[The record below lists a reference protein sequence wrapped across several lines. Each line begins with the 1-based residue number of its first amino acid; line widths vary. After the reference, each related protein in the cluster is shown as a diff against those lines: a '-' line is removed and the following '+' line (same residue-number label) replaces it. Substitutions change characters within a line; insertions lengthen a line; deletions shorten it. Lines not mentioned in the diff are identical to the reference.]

1 MRGEKQYLANPVPS
15 ERLHLLTVEL
25 RPEQDVRVSMQLASQ
40 SGQVDQKMSPS
51 IHAALVE
58 SLFTNPAPLFAGA
71 LCAAVAAL
79 MTALKTGNAW
89 LWPCVALL
97 VVSGAL
103 RALDMGYFQRKK
115 PVLTPEQ
122 VTRWEV
128 RYQIGA
134 MSYALA
140 LGIWCLT
147 ALIGTDDAVA
157 HMICVSVTLCYVAA
171 GGGRTYGRPWIFH
184 VQMLLACGPM
194 TVALAIHGNPYYVGM
209 ALLNVLFFVSLRQI
223 STSLQEIFVRAL
235 IGREREAALASQF
248 DTALNNMPHGL
259 CMFRADGRL
268 AVMNHRF
275 SEMMHLPDDLV
286 QRGASASDI
295 IDACVI
301 AGSVTAASGKMIL
314 AEIENT
320 RTRDMITTDPDTAR
334 GRYMSWTFQPMAG
347 GGAVLLL
354 EDITAR
360 RNAEARISHLARYDE
375 LTALPN
381 RVNFRDEI
389 GRLLATQ
396 HGSSHM
402 SALLFVDLD
411 QFKQVND
418 TLGHPCGDQLL
429 CAVADRLREMLRPED
444 FVARF
449 GGDEFVVFQQNIHS
463 PEDAASL
470 ARRIVDRLSERY
482 KIDNHLVEIGASVG
496 IAITEPG
503 VSADTLLK
511 NADMALYRAKA
522 DGRATYCFFRDEMA
536 QIVEARR
543 ILELD
548 LRKAL
553 ANEEF
558 ELYYQPLVNLK
569 TGRITT
575 CEALLRWNH
584 PVRGTVSPIDIIPV
598 AEDMGLI
605 IDLGRWILRKACM
618 ECMKWPAGVSVAVNF
633 SPQQFHQRDIMSEI
647 RYALEVSGL
656 PAERLEIE
664 ITESSLLRNT
674 QLTHDVLA
682 QLHTLGVRISLD
694 DFGTGYS
701 SLSYLHNFTL
711 QKVKID
717 RSFLE
722 GIDTARPLTLLRG
735 VARLSADLGMS
746 VVVEGIETNEQLE
759 LISADGTVTEAQ
771 GYLFSRPVR
780 AVRVRQL
787 LNASHGRQPPEGQL
801 HIISSRSIA

>member
-1 MRGEKQYLANPVPS
+1 
-15 ERLHLLTVEL
+15 
-25 RPEQDVRVSMQLASQ
+25 MQLANQ
-40 SGQVDQKMSPS
+40 TRDPDQKMSPS
-51 IHAALVE
+51 IYAALVD
-58 SLFTNPAPLFAGA
+58 SLFQDPGPLFAGA
-71 LCAAVAAL
+71 LCAAVAAI
-79 MTALKTGNAW
+79 MTAVKTGNPW

-97 VVSGAL
+97 VVTGAV
-103 RALDMGYFQRKK
+103 RALDTRQYQLRKSD
-115 PVLTPEQ
+115 LTSNEAA
-122 VTRWEV
+122 RWEI
-128 RYQIGA
+128 RYQVGA
-134 MSYALA
+134 MLYAGA
-140 LGIWCLT
+140 LGLWCVV
-147 ALIGTDDAVA
+147 ALLSSSDAVA
-157 HMICVSVTLCYVAA
+157 HLICISVTLCYVAA
-171 GGGRTYGRPWIFH
+171 GGGRTYGRQWIFH
-184 VQMLLACGPM
+184 VQMLLACGPL
-194 TVALAIHGNPYYVGM
+194 TVALALYGNPYYVGL
-209 ALLNVLFFVSLRQI
+209 ALLNVVFFLALKHI
-223 STSLQEIFVRAL
+223 STSLQKIFVRAL
-235 IGREREAALASQF
+235 IAREREAALAGQF

-259 CMFRADGRL
+259 CMFAADGRL

-275 SEMMHLPDDLV
+275 SEMMNLSDDLMH
-286 QRGASASDI
+286 RGASAPQI
-295 IDACVI
+295 VAACVN
-301 AGSVTAASGKMIL
+301 AGSISAASGKMIL
-314 AEIENT
+314 SEIENSQA
-320 RTRDMITTDPDTAR
+320 RDITTTEPRAACAR
-334 GRYMSWTFQPMAG
+334 SFSWTFQPMAG
-347 GGAVLLL
+347 GGTVVLV
-354 EDITAR
+354 EDITER
-360 RNAEARISHLARYDE
+360 KIAEARITHLARYDE

-389 GRLLATQ
+389 ERLLAL
-396 HGSSHM
+396 SHSAERL
-402 SALLFVDLD
+402 SALLFIDLD

-429 CAVADRLREMLRPED
+429 CAVADRLRAMLRPED

-449 GGDEFVVFQQNIHS
+449 GGDEFVVFQQNIQS
-463 PEDAASL
+463 NEEAAQL
-470 ARRIVDRLSERY
+470 ARRIVDHLSERY

-496 IAITEPG
+496 IAMTTPQGI
-503 VSADTLLK
+503 SADTLLK

-522 DGRATYCFFRDEMA
+522 DGRGTFCFFRDEMA
-536 QIVEARR
+536 QTVEARR

-553 ANEEF
+553 AHEEF
-558 ELYYQPLVNLK
+558 ELFYQPLVNLK
-569 TGRITT
+569 SGRIAT

-605 IDLGRWILRKACM
+605 VDLGRWILRKACM
-618 ECMKWPAGVSVAVNF
+618 ECMKWPEAVSVAVNF
-633 SPQQFHQRDIMSEI
+633 SPQQFHQRDVLSEV

-656 PAERLEIE
+656 PAHRLEIE

-682 QLHTLGVRISLD
+682 QLRNIGVRISLD

-701 SLSYLHNFTL
+701 SLSYLHNFPL

-722 GIDTARPLTLLRG
+722 GIDTDRPLTLLRG

-771 GYLFSRPVR
+771 GYLFSRPVP

-787 LNASHGRQPPEGQL
+787 LNASHGRRVPDE
-801 HIISSRSIA
+801 IAVITSRSIA

>member
-1 MRGEKQYLANPVPS
+1 
-15 ERLHLLTVEL
+15 
-25 RPEQDVRVSMQLASQ
+25 MQLANQ
-40 SGQVDQKMSPS
+40 SGEPDQKMSPYLR
-51 IHAALVE
+51 AALID
-58 SLFTNPAPLFAGA
+58 SLFETPAPLLTGIFFG
-71 LCAAVAAL
+71 AVAAAV
-79 MTALKTGNAW
+79 TALKTEEPLIWA
-89 LWPCVALL
+89 CVALL
-97 VVSGAL
+97 IVAGAIRVLDLRRYQTRKATLTVVEA
-103 RALDMGYFQRKK
+103 A
-115 PVLTPEQ
+115 
-122 VTRWEV
+122 RWKS
-128 RYQIGA
+128 RHQIGA
-134 MSYALA
+134 MIQAA
-140 LGIWCLT
+140 AVGIWCTTTLVV
-147 ALIGTDDAVA
+147 TDDAVA
-157 HMICVSVTLCYVAA
+157 HMICLSTTTGFVA
-171 GGGRTYGRPWIFH
+171 GGAGRAYGRPWIF
-184 VQMLLACGPM
+184 QLQATLCFGS
-194 TVALAIHGNPYYVGM
+194 TVIALALRGTPYYM
-209 ALLNVLFFVSLRQI
+209 AMSVLCAAFLVAAMQI
-223 STSLQEIFVRAL
+223 SANLHRIFMQAL
-235 IGREREAALASQF
+235 MAREREAALAGQF

-259 CMFRADGRL
+259 CMFGADGRL

-275 SEMMHLPDDLV
+275 SEMMNLSADSVQGGPNAPDIIAACV
-286 QRGASASDI
+286 ASGSISSAS
-295 IDACVI
+295 
-301 AGSVTAASGKMIL
+301 GSMIL
-314 AEIENT
+314 SEIQSSQA
-320 RTRDMITTDPDTAR
+320 RDMITTDPDVTR
-334 GRYMSWTFQPMAG
+334 NRSLSWTFQPMENG
-347 GGAVLLL
+347 GTVVLL
-354 EDITAR
+354 EDVTER
-360 RNAEARISHLARYDE
+360 RDAEAKISHLARYDE
-375 LTALPN
+375 LTELPN

-389 GRLLATQ
+389 GRLLAIQ
-396 HGSSHM
+396 QGADRL
-402 SALLFVDLD
+402 SALLFIDLD

-429 CAVADRLREMLRPED
+429 CAVASRLREMLRPED

-463 PEDAASL
+463 AEDAAGL

-496 IAITEPG
+496 IAMTAPG

-522 DGRATYCFFRDEMA
+522 DGRGTYCFFRDEMA
-536 QIVEARR
+536 QTVEARR

-569 TGRITT
+569 SGKIST
-575 CEALLRWNH
+575 CETLLRWNH
-584 PVRGTVSPIDIIPV
+584 PVRGTVSPIDIIPI

-605 IDLGRWILRKACM
+605 VDLGRWILRKACM

-633 SPQQFHQRDIMSEI
+633 SPQQFHQRDILSEV

-656 PAERLEIE
+656 AAERLEIE

-682 QLHTLGVRISLD
+682 QLHALGVRISLD

-701 SLSYLHNFTL
+701 SLSYLHNFPL

-722 GIDTARPLTLLRG
+722 GIDSDRPLTLLRG

-759 LISADGTVTEAQ
+759 RISADGTVTEAQ
-771 GYLFSRPVR
+771 GYLFSRPVP
-780 AVRVRQL
+780 AVRIRQL
-787 LNASHGRQPPEGQL
+787 LNASHGRRSPDEPL
-801 HIISSRSIA
+801 VVVSSRSIA

>member
-1 MRGEKQYLANPVPS
+1 
-15 ERLHLLTVEL
+15 
-25 RPEQDVRVSMQLASQ
+25 
-40 SGQVDQKMSPS
+40 
-51 IHAALVE
+51 
-58 SLFTNPAPLFAGA
+58 
-71 LCAAVAAL
+71 
-79 MTALKTGNAW
+79 MTALKTGNVW

-97 VVSGAL
+97 VVTGAL
-103 RALDMGYFQRKK
+103 RALDTRQYQKLRDN
-115 PVLTPEQ
+115 LSPEE
-122 VTRWEV
+122 VAGWEV
-128 RYQIGA
+128 RYQFGA
-134 MSYALA
+134 MLYAAA
-140 LGIWCLT
+140 LGLWCMVSLM
-147 ALIGTDDAVA
+147 GPDDAVA
-157 HMICVSVTLCYVAA
+157 HMIATSVTLCYIAA

-184 VQMLLACGPM
+184 LQMLLACGPL
-194 TVALAIHGNPYYVGM
+194 TVALAAHGSPYYIGM
-209 ALLNVLFFVSLRQI
+209 ALLNVLFFFALKHI
-223 STSLQEIFVRAL
+223 STSLQKIFVRAL
-235 IGREREAALASQF
+235 FAREREAALASQF

-259 CMFRADGRL
+259 SMFRADGRL

-275 SEMMHLPDDLV
+275 SEMMNLSDDFV
-286 QRGASASDI
+286 QQGAEVSDICSACVVAGSISASSARLI
-295 IDACVI
+295 LREVEN
-301 AGSVTAASGKMIL
+301 SQAS
-314 AEIENT
+314 EIT
-320 RTRDMITTDPDTAR
+320 TTDPDINKNR
-334 GRYMSWTFQPMAG
+334 SLSWTFQPMVG
-347 GGAVLLL
+347 GGTVVLV
-354 EDITAR
+354 EDITER
-360 RNAEARISHLARYDE
+360 KDAEARISHLARYDE
-375 LTALPN
+375 LTELPN

-389 GRLLATQ
+389 GRLLAVQ
-396 HGSSHM
+396 QGADRL

-449 GGDEFVVFQQNIHS
+449 GGDEFVVFQQNINSH
-463 PEDAASL
+463 EDAAGL

-496 IAITEPG
+496 IAMTSAG

-522 DGRATYCFFRDEMA
+522 DGRGTFCFFRDEMA
-536 QIVEARR
+536 QTVEARR

-558 ELYYQPLVNLK
+558 ELFYQPLVNLK
-569 TGRITT
+569 SGKIAT

-605 IDLGRWILRKACM
+605 VDLGRWILRKACM
-618 ECMKWPAGVSVAVNF
+618 ECMKWPEAVSVAVNF
-633 SPQQFHQRDIMSEI
+633 SPQQFHQRDVLSEV

-656 PAERLEIE
+656 PADRLEIE

-674 QLTHDVLA
+674 QLTHDVLS
-682 QLHTLGVRISLD
+682 QLHSLGVRISLD

-701 SLSYLHNFTL
+701 SLSYLHNFPL

-722 GIDTARPLTLLRG
+722 GIDSDRPLTLLRG

-759 LISADGTVTEAQ
+759 LISADGAVTEAQ
-771 GYLFSRPVR
+771 GYLFSRPVP

-787 LNASHGRQPPEGQL
+787 LNASHGRRSDEPLVAVP
-801 HIISSRSIA
+801 SRSIA

>member
-1 MRGEKQYLANPVPS
+1 
-15 ERLHLLTVEL
+15 
-25 RPEQDVRVSMQLASQ
+25 MQLASET
-40 SGQVDQKMSPS
+40 GDPDEKMPPS
-51 IHAALVE
+51 IYAALID
-58 SLFTNPAPLFAGA
+58 SLFQDPGPLFAGA
-71 LCAAVAAL
+71 LCAAAGAI
-79 MTALKTGNAW
+79 MTAVKTGNPW
-89 LWPCVALL
+89 LWPSVALL
-97 VVSGAL
+97 VVTGAV
-103 RALDMGYFQRKK
+103 RALDTRRYRQRNC
-115 PVLTPEQ
+115 VLTSNEAA
-122 VTRWEV
+122 RWEV
-128 RYQIGA
+128 RYQFGA
-134 MSYALA
+134 MLYAAA
-140 LGIWCLT
+140 LGLWCVVTL
-147 ALIGTDDAVA
+147 LGSSDAVA
-157 HMICVSVTLCYVAA
+157 HMIAISVTLCYVAA

-184 VQMLLACGPM
+184 VQMLLACGPL
-194 TVALAIHGNPYYVGM
+194 TVALALYGSPYYFGM
-209 ALLNVLFFVSLRQI
+209 AVLNVLFFLALKHI
-223 STSLQEIFVRAL
+223 STSLQKIFVRAL
-235 IGREREAALASQF
+235 VAREREAALASQF

-268 AVMNHRF
+268 AVVNHRF
-275 SEMMHLPDDLV
+275 SAMMNLRDDLV
-286 QRGASASDI
+286 HRGAGAPEI
-295 IDACVI
+295 IAACVG
-301 AGSVTAASGKMIL
+301 AGSLSAASGRMIL
-314 AEIENT
+314 SEIGNSQAK
-320 RTRDMITTDPDTAR
+320 DIITTDSSTAS
-334 GRYMSWTFQPMAG
+334 GRSVAWTFQPMAG
-347 GGAVLLL
+347 GGTVVLV
-354 EDITAR
+354 EDITER
-360 RNAEARISHLARYDE
+360 KNAEARISRLARYDE

-389 GRLLATQ
+389 ERLLAI
-396 HGSSHM
+396 SHSAERL

-449 GGDEFVVFQQNIHS
+449 GGDEFVVFQQNILS
-463 PEDAASL
+463 NEDAAGL

-496 IAITEPG
+496 IAMTSPAGI
-503 VSADTLLK
+503 SADTLLK

-522 DGRATYCFFRDEMA
+522 DGRGTFCFFRDEMA
-536 QIVEARR
+536 QTVEARR

-553 ANEEF
+553 AHEEF
-558 ELYYQPLVNLK
+558 ELFYQPLVNLK
-569 TGRITT
+569 SGRIAT

-605 IDLGRWILRKACM
+605 VDLGRWILRKACM
-618 ECMKWPAGVSVAVNF
+618 ECMKWPEGVSVAVNF
-633 SPQQFHQRDIMSEI
+633 SPQQFHQRDVLSEV

-656 PAERLEIE
+656 PAHRLEIE

-674 QLTHDVLA
+674 QLTHDVLS
-682 QLHTLGVRISLD
+682 QLHMIGVRISLD

-701 SLSYLHNFTL
+701 SLSYLHNFPL

-722 GIDTARPLTLLRG
+722 GIDSDRPLTLLRG

-759 LISADGTVTEAQ
+759 LISVDGTVSEAQ
-771 GYLFSRPVR
+771 GYLFSRPVP
-780 AVRVRQL
+780 AVRIRQL
-787 LNASHGRQPPEGQL
+787 LNASHGRRQPGQNL
-801 HIISSRSIA
+801 LELPSRSIA

>member
-1 MRGEKQYLANPVPS
+1 V
-15 ERLHLLTVEL
+15 
-25 RPEQDVRVSMQLASQ
+25 
-40 SGQVDQKMSPS
+40 
-51 IHAALVE
+51 AA
-58 SLFTNPAPLFAGA
+58 
-71 LCAAVAAL
+71 AAL
-79 MTALKTGNAW
+79 MTALKTGNVW
-89 LWPCVALL
+89 LWPCALL
-97 VVSGAL
+97 IIGIGTVRAFQMRKYERRTAVLTLDQAKYWEPRYAIGAL
-103 RALDMGYFQRKK
+103 VYAG
-115 PVLTPEQ
+115 VLGVWCFIT
-122 VTRWEV
+122 
-128 RYQIGA
+128 I
-134 MSYALA
+134 
-140 LGIWCLT
+140 LGN
-147 ALIGTDDAVA
+147 DDAIA
-157 HMICVSVTLCYVAA
+157 HMVCVAVTIGYTA
-171 GGGRTYGRPWIFH
+171 GGAARNYGRPKLIQYH
-184 VQMLLACGPM
+184 ILLACGPM
-194 TVALAIHGNPYYVGM
+194 SLALALHGGPYYIGL
-209 ALLNVLFFVSLRQI
+209 ALLLALFFVGLKGINLSLHA
-223 STSLQEIFVRAL
+223 IFVKAL
-235 IGREREAALASQF
+235 TSSFRESALAGQF

-259 CMFRADGRL
+259 CMFAADGRL

-275 SEMMHLPDDLV
+275 SEMMNLSDDLV
-286 QRGASASDI
+286 HRGANAPDI
-295 IDACVI
+295 VAACVS
-301 AGSVTAASGKMIL
+301 AGSITAASGKMIL
-314 AEIENT
+314 SEIENSQA
-320 RTRDMITTDPDTAR
+320 RDIITTDPDLVR
-334 GRYMSWTFQPMAG
+334 GRSLSWTFQPMAG
-347 GGAVLLL
+347 GGAVVLL
-354 EDITAR
+354 EDITER

-381 RVNFRDEI
+381 RLNFRDEI
-389 GRLLATQ
+389 ERLLAIPHDAEQ
-396 HGSSHM
+396 L

-429 CAVADRLREMLRPED
+429 CAVADRLRTMLRPED

-449 GGDEFVVFQQNIHS
+449 GGDEFVVFQQNIKS
-463 PEDAASL
+463 NEEAAGL
-470 ARRIVDRLSERY
+470 ARRIVDHLSERY

-496 IAITEPG
+496 IAMTARG

-522 DGRATYCFFRDEMA
+522 DGRGTFCFFRDEMA
-536 QIVEARR
+536 QTVEARR

-558 ELYYQPLVNLK
+558 ELFYQPLVNLK
-569 TGRITT
+569 SGRIAT

-584 PVRGTVSPIDIIPV
+584 PVRGTVSPVDIIPV

-605 IDLGRWILRKACM
+605 VDLGRWILRKACM
-618 ECMKWPAGVSVAVNF
+618 ECMKWPEAVSVAVNF
-633 SPQQFHQRDIMSEI
+633 SPQQFHQRDVLSEV

-656 PAERLEIE
+656 PADRLEIE

-674 QLTHDVLA
+674 QLTHDVLS
-682 QLHTLGVRISLD
+682 QLSAIGVRISLD

-701 SLSYLHNFTL
+701 SLSYLHNFPL

-722 GIDTARPLTLLRG
+722 GIDTDRPLTLLRG

-771 GYLFSRPVR
+771 GYLFSRPVP

-787 LNASHGRQPPEGQL
+787 LNASHGRRLPDEPMFVV
-801 HIISSRSIA
+801 SSRSIA

>member
-1 MRGEKQYLANPVPS
+1 
-15 ERLHLLTVEL
+15 
-25 RPEQDVRVSMQLASQ
+25 MQL
-40 SGQVDQKMSPS
+40 VDQKKRQEELEPVLY
-51 IHAALVE
+51 AALID
-58 SLFTNPAPLFAGA
+58 SMCQNFWPMLIGT
-71 LCAAVAAL
+71 LCTAVAAV
-79 MTALKTGNAW
+79 MTAMKTGNLL
-89 LWPCVALL
+89 LWPTALAIVGIGVFRAFQMRKYERRTTTLTFEQAKYWEPRYTVGALVYAGVLGAWCFITIYGNDDTIAHMVCVA
-97 VVSGAL
+97 VTI
-103 RALDMGYFQRKK
+103 GY
-115 PVLTPEQ
+115 T
-122 VTRWEV
+122 
-128 RYQIGA
+128 
-134 MSYALA
+134 
-140 LGIWCLT
+140 
-147 ALIGTDDAVA
+147 
-157 HMICVSVTLCYVAA
+157 A
-171 GGGRTYGRPWIFH
+171 GGAARNYGHPKIIQNH
-184 VQMLLACGPM
+184 ILLACGPM
-194 TVALAIHGNPYYVGM
+194 SLALALHGGFYYLGLAV
-209 ALLNVLFFVSLRQI
+209 LLVLFFIGLKGINLSLHA
-223 STSLQEIFVRAL
+223 IFVKAL
-235 IGREREAALASQF
+235 TSSFREAALAGQF

-275 SEMMHLPDDLV
+275 GEMMQLPEDFV
-286 QRGASASDI
+286 ERGASATDI
-295 IDACVI
+295 IEACVL
-301 AGSVTAASGKMIL
+301 AGSVSAVSGKMIL
-314 AEIENT
+314 SEIHNT
-320 RTRDMITTDPDTAR
+320 QTRDMITADPDPAR
-334 GRYMSWTFQPMAG
+334 GRSLSWTFQPMSG

-354 EDITAR
+354 EDITER

-389 GRLLATQ
+389 GRLLAMQ
-396 HGSSHM
+396 RDADQL

-429 CAVADRLREMLRPED
+429 CTVAERLRDMLRPED

-449 GGDEFVVFQQNIHS
+449 GGDEFVVFQQNINS
-463 PEDAASL
+463 AEDAASL
-470 ARRIVDRLSERY
+470 ARRIVDHLSERY

-496 IAITEPG
+496 IAMTLPG
-503 VSADTLLK
+503 ISGDTLLK

-522 DGRATYCFFRDEMA
+522 DGRGTFCFFREELA
-536 QIVEARR
+536 QIVESRR

-558 ELYYQPLVNLK
+558 ELFYQPLVNLK
-569 TGRITT
+569 SGKITT

-605 IDLGRWILRKACM
+605 VDLGRWILRKACM
-618 ECMKWPAGVSVAVNF
+618 ECMKWPEAVSVAVNF
-633 SPQQFHQRDIMSEI
+633 SPQQFHQRDVLSEV

-656 PAERLEIE
+656 PANRLEIE

-674 QLTHDVLA
+674 QLTHDVLS
-682 QLHTLGVRISLD
+682 QLHSLGVRISLD

-701 SLSYLHNFTL
+701 SLSYLHNFPL

-722 GIDTARPLTLLRG
+722 GIDSDRPLTLLRG

-759 LISADGTVTEAQ
+759 LISADGAVTEAQ
-771 GYLFSRPVR
+771 GYLFSPPVP

-787 LNASHGRQPPEGQL
+787 LNASHGRRPPDNVL
-801 HIISSRSIA
+801 HVVASRSTA

>member
-1 MRGEKQYLANPVPS
+1 
-15 ERLHLLTVEL
+15 
-25 RPEQDVRVSMQLASQ
+25 MQLAAR
-40 SGQVDQKMSPS
+40 SGEPDQEISPS
-51 IHAALVE
+51 IRAALID
-58 SLFTNPAPLFAGA
+58 SLFDTPAPLLAGIVFVA
-71 LCAAVAAL
+71 IAAAL
-79 MTALKTGNAW
+79 TALRTGEDLIWA
-89 LWPCVALL
+89 CVALL
-97 VVSGAL
+97 IVAGAVRAFDL
-103 RALDMGYFQRKK
+103 RQYQARK
-115 PVLTPEQ
+115 LT
-122 VTRWEV
+122 VTADEAGQWKK

-134 MSYALA
+134 MIQAA
-140 LGIWCLT
+140 AIGIWCSTTL
-147 ALIGTDDAVA
+147 LSSDDAVA
-157 HMICVSVTLCYVAA
+157 HMICLSVTTGVVA
-171 GGGRTYGRPWIFH
+171 GGAGRAYGRQWIFQLQ
-184 VQMLLACGPM
+184 VALSFGP
-194 TVALAIHGNPYYVGM
+194 TVVALALRGTPFYIAMSV
-209 ALLNVLFFVSLRQI
+209 VSAVFLVAIVQI
-223 STSLQEIFVRAL
+223 SANLHRIFMRAL
-235 IGREREAALASQF
+235 VAREREAALAGQF

-259 CMFRADGRL
+259 CMFAADGRL

-275 SEMMHLPDDLV
+275 SEMMNLSDDLMD
-286 QRGASASDI
+286 RGASASDI
-295 IDACVI
+295 VNACVL
-301 AGSVTAASGKMIL
+301 AGSISAISGKIIL
-314 AEIENT
+314 SEIENT
-320 RTRDMITTDPDTAR
+320 EARDIITADPDVTR
-334 GRYMSWTFQPMAG
+334 GRSLSWTFQPMAG
-347 GGAVLLL
+347 GGAVVLL
-354 EDITAR
+354 EDITER

-389 GRLLATQ
+389 GRLLAAQ
-396 HGSSHM
+396 QDAELL

-449 GGDEFVVFQQNIHS
+449 GGDEFVVFQQNLSS
-463 PEDAASL
+463 PEDAAGL
-470 ARRIVDRLSERY
+470 ARRVVDRLSEPY

-496 IAITEPG
+496 IAVTAPG

-522 DGRATYCFFRDEMA
+522 DGRGTFCFFRDELA

-543 ILELD
+543 VLELD

-558 ELYYQPLVNLK
+558 ELFYQPLVNLK
-569 TGRITT
+569 SGKITT

-584 PVRGTVSPIDIIPV
+584 PVRGTVSPVDIIPV

-605 IDLGRWILRKACM
+605 VDLGRWILRKACM
-618 ECMKWPAGVSVAVNF
+618 ECMKWPEGVSVAVNF
-633 SPQQFHQRDIMSEI
+633 SPQQFHQRDLLSEV

-656 PAERLEIE
+656 PAHRLEIE
-664 ITESSLLRNT
+664 ITESSLMRNT
-674 QLTHDVLA
+674 QLTHDVLS
-682 QLHTLGVRISLD
+682 QLRALGVRISLD

-701 SLSYLHNFTL
+701 SLSYLHNFPL

-722 GIDTARPLTLLRG
+722 GIDTDRPLTLLRG

-759 LISADGTVTEAQ
+759 LISTDGAVTEAQ
-771 GYLFSRPVR
+771 GYLFSRPVP
-780 AVRVRQL
+780 AVRIRQL
-787 LNASHGRQPPEGQL
+787 LNASHGRHSPDESLIVVP
-801 HIISSRSIA
+801 SRSIA

>member
-1 MRGEKQYLANPVPS
+1 
-15 ERLHLLTVEL
+15 
-25 RPEQDVRVSMQLASQ
+25 MQLAHAEQ
-40 SGQVDQKMSPS
+40 HPDREISPS
-51 IHAALVE
+51 VRAVPID
-58 SLFTNPAPLFAGA
+58 SLFEASGTVLTGIIFSAI
-71 LCAAVAAL
+71 AAA
-79 MTALKTGNAW
+79 MTALKTGQNLIWA
-89 LWPCVALL
+89 CVALIIMAG
-97 VVSGAL
+97 VVRAFDL
-103 RALDMGYFQRKK
+103 RQYHARKST
-115 PVLTPEQ
+115 LTAEEAAQ
-122 VTRWEV
+122 WQQ

-134 MSYALA
+134 MIQAAVIGLWCSVTLLSSDDAVVHMITLSVTTGILAGAAARAYGRQSIYRLQAVLMFGPAVIALA
-140 LGIWCLT
+140 LR
-147 ALIGTDDAVA
+147 GT
-157 HMICVSVTLCYVAA
+157 
-171 GGGRTYGRPWIFH
+171 
-184 VQMLLACGPM
+184 
-194 TVALAIHGNPYYVGM
+194 PYYIAMSVVCAAFLM
-209 ALLNVLFFVSLRQI
+209 AVMQLSASLHR
-223 STSLQEIFVRAL
+223 IFMRAVVA
-235 IGREREAALASQF
+235 REREAALAGQF

-275 SEMMHLPDDLV
+275 SEMMTLSDDFV

-295 IDACVI
+295 VDACVL
-301 AGSVTAASGKMIL
+301 AGSVSAISGKIIL
-314 AEIENT
+314 SEIENT
-320 RTRDMITTDPDTAR
+320 EARDIITADPDVAR
-334 GRYMSWTFQPMAG
+334 GRSLSWTFQPMAD
-347 GGAVLLL
+347 GGAVVLL
-354 EDITAR
+354 EDITER

-389 GRLLATQ
+389 VRLLAAQ
-396 HGSSHM
+396 QDAEQL

-449 GGDEFVVFQQNIHS
+449 GGDEFVVFQQNLNS

-470 ARRIVDRLSERY
+470 ARRVVDRLSEPY

-496 IAITEPG
+496 IAVTAPG
-503 VSADTLLK
+503 ISADTLLK

-522 DGRATYCFFRDEMA
+522 DGRGTFCFFREELA
-536 QIVEARR
+536 QTVEARR

-558 ELYYQPLVNLK
+558 ELFYQPLVNLK
-569 TGRITT
+569 SGKLTT

-584 PVRGTVSPIDIIPV
+584 PVRGTVSPIEIIPV

-605 IDLGRWILRKACM
+605 VDLGRWILRKACM
-618 ECMKWPAGVSVAVNF
+618 ECMQWPEAVSVAVNF
-633 SPQQFHQRDIMSEI
+633 SPQQFHQRDVLSEV
-647 RYALEVSGL
+647 RYALGVSGL
-656 PAERLEIE
+656 PAQRLEIE

-674 QLTHDVLA
+674 QLTHDVLS
-682 QLHTLGVRISLD
+682 QLHALGVRISLD

-701 SLSYLHNFTL
+701 SLSYLHNFPL

-722 GIDTARPLTLLRG
+722 GIDTDRPLTLLRG

-759 LISADGTVTEAQ
+759 LISADGTITEAQ
-771 GYLFSRPVR
+771 GYLFSRPVP
-780 AVRVRQL
+780 AVRIRQL
-787 LNASHGRQPPEGQL
+787 LNASHGRRVPDEPLLAEP
-801 HIISSRSIA
+801 SRSIA

>member
-1 MRGEKQYLANPVPS
+1 MP
-15 ERLHLLTVEL
+15 
-25 RPEQDVRVSMQLASQ
+25 SMQLANQ
-40 SGQVDQKMSPS
+40 REVPDQEISPS
-51 IHAALVE
+51 VRAALID
-58 SLFTNPAPLFAGA
+58 SLFESPAPLLAGIVFVVI
-71 LCAAVAAL
+71 AAA
-79 MTALKTGNAW
+79 MTALKTGENLSWA
-89 LWPCVALL
+89 CVALL
-97 VVSGAL
+97 IVTGAV
-103 RALDMGYFQRKK
+103 RAFDMHRYQARQST
-115 PVLTPEQ
+115 LTVDE
-122 VTRWEV
+122 EV
-128 RYQIGA
+128 RWKKRYQFRA
-134 MSYALA
+134 MVQAA
-140 LGIWCLT
+140 AIGIWCATTL
-147 ALIGTDDAVA
+147 LISDDAVA
-157 HMICVSVTLCYVAA
+157 HMICLSVTTGIMA
-171 GGGRTYGRPWIFH
+171 GGAGRAYGRQWVFHLQIALCFGPTVLALALRGTPFYMAMSVVCAAFIVTLTRISANLHRIFLRA
-184 VQMLLACGPM
+184 LLA
-194 TVALAIHGNPYYVGM
+194 
-209 ALLNVLFFVSLRQI
+209 
-223 STSLQEIFVRAL
+223 
-235 IGREREAALASQF
+235 REREAALASQF

-259 CMFRADGRL
+259 SMFAADGRL

-275 SEMMHLPDDLV
+275 IEMMNLSDDLV
-286 QRGASASDI
+286 HRGASAPDI
-295 IDACVI
+295 LAACVSC
-301 AGSVTAASGKMIL
+301 GSISAASGKMIL
-314 AEIENT
+314 AEIENSQA
-320 RTRDMITTDPDTAR
+320 RDIITADPDVAR
-334 GRYMSWTFQPMAG
+334 ARSLSWTFQPMAG
-347 GGAVLLL
+347 GGAVVLL
-354 EDITAR
+354 EDITER

-389 GRLLATQ
+389 ERLLAATRHDAAQ
-396 HGSSHM
+396 L
-402 SALLFVDLD
+402 SALLFIDLD

-449 GGDEFVVFQQNIHS
+449 GGDEFVVFQQNIKS
-463 PEDAASL
+463 NEDAAGL

-482 KIDNHLVEIGASVG
+482 KIEGHLVEIGASIG
-496 IAITEPG
+496 IAMTSPAGIG
-503 VSADTLLK
+503 ADTLLK

-522 DGRATYCFFRDEMA
+522 DGRGTFCFFRDEMA
-536 QIVEARR
+536 QTVEARR

-558 ELYYQPLVNLK
+558 ELFYQPLVNLK
-569 TGRITT
+569 SGRIST

-584 PVRGTVSPIDIIPV
+584 PVRGMVSPIDIIPV

-605 IDLGRWILRKACM
+605 IDLGRWILRTACM
-618 ECMKWPAGVSVAVNF
+618 ECLKWPEGVSVAVNF
-633 SPQQFHQRDIMSEI
+633 SPQQFHQRDVLSEV

-656 PAERLEIE
+656 PAHRLEIE

-674 QLTHDVLA
+674 QLTHDVLS
-682 QLHTLGVRISLD
+682 QLGAIGVRISLD

-701 SLSYLHNFTL
+701 SLSYLHNFPL

-722 GIDTARPLTLLRG
+722 GIDTDRPLTLLRG

-771 GYLFSRPVR
+771 GYLFSRPVP

-787 LNASHGRQPPEGQL
+787 LNASHGRRLPDEQVL
-801 HIISSRSIA
+801 ALASRSIA